1 MSRNLLKTLV
11 FAGLLTVSAGSV
23 AQGYYEFIPY
33 YGNDPFLFCTFG
45 VPSDCW
51 YPINPA
57 TGSFGI
63 ISQYCFNPVSAAQ
76 YARVCPHAFMSVVL
90 SMRHDLPHHHSFR
103 SAMYAS
109 IDPLRRRD
117 VQGLRQVLSAAE

>member
-11 FAGLLTVSAGSV
+11 FAGLLTASAGSV

-33 YGNDPFLFCTFG
+33 YGNDPFVFCTFG

-51 YPINPA
+51 YPIDPA

-76 YARVCPHAFMSVVL
+76 YARVCPHAFTGALGTRRTPAQRPYSRALYAVL
-90 SMRHDLPHHHSFR
+90 QISLRTR
-103 SAMYAS
+103 SRTIGQA
-109 IDPLRRRD
+109 
-117 VQGLRQVLSAAE
+117 